1 MGVQE
6 LVHKKDLHNQ
16 EQHKETPRS
25 GREYS
30 VIGQKQAASL
40 VGEGRRNVMKG
51 NQNVCSQF
59 LHLIIDFVGLIFRF
73 TIFDAPPVVV
83 TSCSMSRQFL
93 SLTHTLYCG
102 TNSNDHR

>member
-16 EQHKETPRS
+16 EQHKETLRS

-40 VGEGRRNVMKG
+40 VDEGRRNVMKG

-59 LHLIIDFVGLIFRF
+59 LHLIIDCGIDISIYYFRCPSRCCHKLLHVSSIFKPNTYFVLW
-73 TIFDAPPVVV
+73 D
-83 TSCSMSRQFL
+83 
-93 SLTHTLYCG
+93 
-102 TNSNDHR
+102 